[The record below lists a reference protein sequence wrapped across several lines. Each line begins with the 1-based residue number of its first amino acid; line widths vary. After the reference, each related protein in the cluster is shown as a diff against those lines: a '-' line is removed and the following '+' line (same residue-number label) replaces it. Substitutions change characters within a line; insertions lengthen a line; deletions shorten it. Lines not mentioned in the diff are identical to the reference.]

1 MITKNFVTEQTIRDI
16 DDINKRCKDLHVPAP
31 PFVFVT
37 TDVFNADGT
46 PVLHQ
51 HEQARSWTRN
61 LYNLLA
67 GTLLP
72 APSDTDPL
80 SVGYGPGSLKIKA
93 YNGAVTN
100 YWEKKGVYTDA
111 EGTMPNNADNDV
123 EVTDVD
129 GTTIP
134 AGYYNGTGAAKLS
147 DAEAA
152 KVIAG
157 NVKSGVTLLGVTG
170 TLVEHARAVIE
181 SVLTVPTA
189 PSLTITAEI
198 QEE

>member
-1 MITKNFVTEQTIRDI
+1 MFLNGDRSSETALNGI
-16 DDINKRCKDLHVPAP
+16 P
-31 PFVFVT
+31 PSGGG
-37 TDVFNADGT
+37 TDTSDATMAAGD
-46 PVLHQ
+46 
-51 HEQARSWTRN
+51 
-61 LYNLLA
+61 LLA
-67 GTLLP
+67 GKT
-72 APSDTDPL
+72 
-80 SVGYGPGSLKIKA
+80 GYGA
-93 YNGAVTN
+93 
-100 YWEKKGVYTDA
+100 EGVI
-111 EGTMPNNADNDV
+111 EGTMTNNADNDV
-123 EVTDVD
+123 EITDVD

-170 TLVEHARAVIE
+170 TLVEQARAVIE